1 MDDTIKDK
9 FGPCGISC
17 EKCFAY
23 ANGTIRRSSIDLR
36 ESLGNFEIYARRFP
50 ELLGEPVFNK
60 YPDFREL
67 LNYFS
72 SVECKGCRKEQ
83 CKIFSDCKVRDCHKA
98 KGVDFCFQC
107 PEFPCM
113 NTGFD
118 KHLYKRSVQINMR
131 MKEIGIEEYYN
142 EVKDEPRYK

>member
-1 MDDTIKDK
+1 MDSTIIDK
-9 FGPCGISC
+9 LGPCGISC
-17 EKCFAY
+17 EKCFAH
-23 ANGTIRRSSIDLR
+23 ANGAIRRSSINLKD
-36 ESLGNFEIYARRFP
+36 SLGNFEIYAKRFS

-60 YPDFREL
+60 YPDFSDL

-72 SVECKGCRKEQ
+72 SVDCQGCRKEQ
-83 CKIFSDCKVRDCHKA
+83 CKIFADCKVRDCHKS

-118 KHLYKRSVQINMR
+118 KHLYKRSVLINRR
-131 MKEIGIEEYYN
+131 MKKIGIEEYYN
-142 EVKDEPRYK
+142 EVRDEPRYK